1 VTGQCWTTGK
11 FNVQVAWQFRAGCT
25 SSSTFRTVGCSKSL
39 LTESAE
45 DAGYDREAQTTHQT
59 SAEEFTARGWEF
71 MVSVQSGLGSIRF
84 DCALSLIS
92 FFGFLGGF
100 FRGEFSQDFF
110 SSACKF
116 HIHYPV
122 FLMLL

>member
-1 VTGQCWTTGK
+1 M
-11 FNVQVAWQFRAGCT
+11 
-25 SSSTFRTVGCSKSL
+25 
-39 LTESAE
+39 LTEGAE
-45 DAGYDREAQTTHQT
+45 DAWYDSVAQTSHQT

-71 MVSVQSGLGSIRF
+71 VVSVQSRLGSVCF
-84 DCALSLIS
+84 DRALSLIS
-92 FFGFLGGF
+92 FFGFLGGI